1 MIKEFSNAVCER
13 IGYYVYILKDPRND
27 TIFYVGKGKGNR
39 LFQHVQCALEN
50 ATDNDKY
57 NLIREIHKDGK
68 EVEHFI
74 LRHGLEEKLSLEI
87 ESTIIDLLG
96 IENLTNSVK
105 GHDTWERGLKTVD
118 EVFQHYDAK
127 AVTFAE
133 PCIIININRL
143 YTRGISAQ
151 KLYDSTRA
159 SWIVGTKRDRA
170 KYAIA
175 SYRGLVREVYEIEKW
190 QPNGGDRWE
199 FVGKVAEDK
208 IRDKYLNQSLE
219 NYIKKGGQNPIRYT
233 FK

>member
-57 NLIREIHKDGK
+57 NLIRAIHNDGK

-127 AVTFAE
+127 VVTFDE

-170 KYAIA
+170 KFAIA

-190 QPNGGDRWE
+190 QPNGDRWE
-199 FVGKVAEDK
+199 FIGKIAEDE

-219 NYIKKGGQNPIRYT
+219 NYIKKGGQNPIRYS

>member
-96 IENLTNSVK
+96 IENLANSVK

-127 AVTFAE
+127 AVIFDE

-170 KYAIA
+170 KFAIA

-190 QPNGGDRWE
+190 QPNGDRWE
-199 FVGKVAEDK
+199 FIGKIAKDE

>member
-1 MIKEFSNAVCER
+1 MIKDFSNAVCER
-13 IGYYVYILKDPRND
+13 IGFYVYILKDPRND

-39 LFQHVQCALEN
+39 IFQHVQCALERE
-50 ATDNDKY
+50 TENDKY
-57 NLIREIHKDGK
+57 NLIREILKAGK

-74 LRHGLEEKLSLEI
+74 LRHGLEEKLAFEI

-96 IENLTNSVK
+96 LENLTNSVK

-127 AVTFAE
+127 AVTFDE

-143 YTRGISAQ
+143 YTRGVSAQ

-175 SYRGLVREVYEIEKW
+175 SYRGLVREAYEIEKW
-190 QPNGGDRWE
+190 QPNGDRWE

-208 IRDKYLNQSLE
+208 VRDKYLNQSLE

>member
-13 IGYYVYILKDPRND
+13 IGYYVYILKDPRNE

-118 EVFQHYDAK
+118 EVFQYYDAK
-127 AVTFAE
+127 AVTFDK

-170 KYAIA
+170 QYAIA

-190 QPNGGDRWE
+190 QPNGDRWE

>member
-27 TIFYVGKGKGNR
+27 SIFYVGKGKGNR

-74 LRHGLEEKLSLEI
+74 LRHGLEEKLALEI

-118 EVFQHYDAK
+118 EVIQHYDAK
-127 AVTFAE
+127 AVTFDE

-190 QPNGGDRWE
+190 QPNGDRWE

-219 NYIKKGGQNPIRYT
+219 KYIKKGGQNPIRYT

>member
-1 MIKEFSNAVCER
+1 MIKDFSNAVCER

-27 TIFYVGKGKGNR
+27 SIFYVGKGKGNR

-105 GHDTWERGLKTVD
+105 GNDTWERGLKTVD

-127 AVTFAE
+127 AVTFDE

-159 SWIVGTKRDRA
+159 SWIVGTKRTRT

-175 SYRGLVREVYEIEKW
+175 SYRGLVREIYEIEKW
-190 QPNGGDRWE
+190 QPNGDRWE

-208 IRDKYLNQSLE
+208 IRDKYWNQSLE

>member
-1 MIKEFSNAVCER
+1 MIKDFSNAVCER
-13 IGYYVYILKDPRND
+13 IGFYVYILKDPRND

-39 LFQHVQCALEN
+39 IFQHVQCALERE
-50 ATDNDKY
+50 TENDKY
-57 NLIREIHKDGK
+57 NLIHEILKAGK

-74 LRHGLEEKLSLEI
+74 LRHGLEEKLAFEI

-96 IENLTNSVK
+96 LENLTNSVK

-127 AVTFAE
+127 AVTFDE

-159 SWIVGTKRDRA
+159 SWDSRNKER
-170 KYAIA
+170 
-175 SYRGLVREVYEIEKW
+175 
-190 QPNGGDRWE
+190 
-199 FVGKVAEDK
+199 
-208 IRDKYLNQSLE
+208 
-219 NYIKKGGQNPIRYT
+219 
-233 FK
+233 

>member
-27 TIFYVGKGKGNR
+27 SIFYVGKGKGNR

-50 ATDNDKY
+50 ATDSDKY

-127 AVTFAE
+127 VVTFDE

-170 KYAIA
+170 KFAIA

-190 QPNGGDRWE
+190 QPNGDRWE
-199 FVGKVAEDK
+199 FIGKIAEDE

>member
-1 MIKEFSNAVCER
+1 MIKDFSNAVCER
-13 IGYYVYILKDPRND
+13 IGFYVYILKDPRND

-39 LFQHVQCALEN
+39 IFQHVQCALERE
-50 ATDNDKY
+50 TENDKY
-57 NLIREIHKDGK
+57 NLIREILKAGK

-74 LRHGLEEKLSLEI
+74 LRHGLEEKLAFEI

-96 IENLTNSVK
+96 LENLTNSVK

-127 AVTFAE
+127 AVTFDE

-143 YTRGISAQ
+143 YTRGVSAQ

-190 QPNGGDRWE
+190 QPNGDRWE

>member
-27 TIFYVGKGKGNR
+27 VIFYVGKGKGNR
-39 LFQHVQCALEN
+39 IFQHIQCALERETEN
-50 ATDNDKY
+50 HKY
-57 NLIREIHKDGK
+57 NLIREIIDAGK

-74 LRHGLEEKLSLEI
+74 LRHGLEEKLAFEI

-127 AVTFAE
+127 AVTFEE

-159 SWIVGTKRDRA
+159 SWIVGIKRDRA

-190 QPNGGDRWE
+190 QPNGKRWE
-199 FVGKVAEDK
+199 FIGKIADDS

>member
-1 MIKEFSNAVCER
+1 MIKEFSKAVCER

-57 NLIREIHKDGK
+57 NLIREIHKEGK

-127 AVTFAE
+127 AVTFDE

-190 QPNGGDRWE
+190 QPNGERWE
-199 FVGKVAEDK
+199 FIGKIVEDK

>member
-1 MIKEFSNAVCER
+1 MKKEFSQAVSEK
-13 IGYYVYILKDPRND
+13 IGYYVYLLKDPRND
-27 TIFYVGKGKGNR
+27 VIFYVGKGNGNR
-39 LFQHVQCALEN
+39 IFQHLRCALESE
-50 ATDNDKY
+50 TENDKC
-57 NLIREIHKDGK
+57 NLIREIIKEGK

-87 ESTIIDLLG
+87 ESTVIDLLG

-127 AVTFAE
+127 AVTFEE

-143 YTRGISAQ
+143 FTRGMTAQ
-151 KLYDSTRA
+151 QLYDSTRA
-159 SWIVGTKRDRA
+159 SWIVGTKRDKT

-190 QPNGGDRWE
+190 QPNGVRWE
-199 FVGKVAEDK
+199 FVGKIAEDS

>member
-1 MIKEFSNAVCER
+1 MIKEFSEAVIER
-13 IGYYVYILKDPRND
+13 IGYYVYILKDPRNASF
-27 TIFYVGKGKGNR
+27 FYVGKGKGNR

-50 ATDNDKY
+50 ATENDKY
-57 NLIREIHKDGK
+57 NLICEIHKEGK

-74 LRHGLEEKLSLEI
+74 LRQGLEEKLSLEI
-87 ESTIIDLLG
+87 ESTVIDLLG
-96 IENLTNSVK
+96 IENLTNSIK

-127 AVTFAE
+127 AVTFDE

-143 YTRGISAQ
+143 FTRGISAQ
-151 KLYDSTRA
+151 KLYDSTRS
-159 SWIVGTKRDRA
+159 SWIVGNRRDKA
-170 KYAIA
+170 KFAIA

-190 QPNGGDRWE
+190 DPNGDRWE
-199 FVGKVAEDK
+199 FNGKVADDK

-219 NYIKKGGQNPIRYT
+219 NYIKKGGQNPIRYS

>member
-105 GHDTWERGLKTVD
+105 GHDNWERGLKTVD

-127 AVTFAE
+127 AVTFDE

-159 SWIVGTKRDRA
+159 SWIVGTKRDRV
-170 KYAIA
+170 KFAIA

-190 QPNGGDRWE
+190 QPNGDRWE
-199 FVGKVAEDK
+199 FIGKVAEDK
-208 IRDKYLNQSLE
+208 IRDKYLGQSLE

>member
-127 AVTFAE
+127 AVTFDE

-170 KYAIA
+170 KFAIA

-190 QPNGGDRWE
+190 QPNGDRWE
-199 FVGKVAEDK
+199 FIGKVAEDK

>member
-1 MIKEFSNAVCER
+1 MIKEFTNAVCER
-13 IGYYVYILKDPRND
+13 IGYYVYILKDSRND
-27 TIFYVGKGKGNR
+27 SIFYVGKGKGNR

-50 ATDNDKY
+50 ATDRDKY
-57 NLIREIHKDGK
+57 NLIREIHKEGK

-74 LRHGLEEKLSLEI
+74 LRHGLEEKLSYEI

-127 AVTFAE
+127 AVIFDE

-159 SWIVGTKRDRA
+159 SWIVGTKRERV

-175 SYRGLVREVYEIEKW
+175 SYRGLVREIYEIKKW
-190 QPNGGDRWE
+190 QPNGDRWE
-199 FVGKVAEDK
+199 FVGHVAEDI

-219 NYIKKGGQNPIRYT
+219 NYIIKGGQNPIRYT
-233 FK
+233 FE

>member
-1 MIKEFSNAVCER
+1 MIKDFSNAVCER
-13 IGYYVYILKDPRND
+13 IGFYVYILKDPRND

-39 LFQHVQCALEN
+39 IFQHVQCALERE
-50 ATDNDKY
+50 TENDKY
-57 NLIREIHKDGK
+57 NLIREILKAGK

-74 LRHGLEEKLSLEI
+74 LRHGLEEKLAFEI

-127 AVTFAE
+127 AVTFDE

-190 QPNGGDRWE
+190 QPNGDRWE
-199 FVGKVAEDK
+199 FIGKVAEDR

>member
-13 IGYYVYILKDPRND
+13 IGYYVYILKDPRNES
-27 TIFYVGKGKGNR
+27 IFYVGKGKGNR

-50 ATDNDKY
+50 ETENDKY
-57 NLIREIHKDGK
+57 NLIREIHKEGK

-74 LRHGLEEKLSLEI
+74 LRHGLEEKLALEI

-127 AVTFAE
+127 AVTFDE

-143 YTRGISAQ
+143 YTRGISAK

-159 SWIVGTKRDRA
+159 SWIVGAKRDRA
-170 KYAIA
+170 NYAIA

-190 QPNGGDRWE
+190 QPNGDRWE
-199 FVGKVAEDK
+199 FIGKVADDK

>member
-27 TIFYVGKGKGNR
+27 SFFYVGKGKGNR

-50 ATDNDKY
+50 ATDSDKY

-127 AVTFAE
+127 AVTFDE

-175 SYRGLVREVYEIEKW
+175 SYRGLVREIYEIEKW
-190 QPNGGDRWE
+190 QPNGDRWE
-199 FVGKVAEDK
+199 FIGKVAEDK

>member
-27 TIFYVGKGKGNR
+27 TIFYVGKGNGNR

-50 ATDNDKY
+50 ATDSDKY

-127 AVTFAE
+127 AVTFDE

-170 KYAIA
+170 KFAIA

-190 QPNGGDRWE
+190 QPNGDRWE
-199 FVGKVAEDK
+199 FIGKIAEDE

>member
-27 TIFYVGKGKGNR
+27 SIFYVGKGKGNR
-39 LFQHVQCALEN
+39 VFQHVRCALEN
-50 ATDNDKY
+50 ETENDKY
-57 NLIREIHKDGK
+57 NLIREINKDSK

-118 EVFQHYDAK
+118 EVFQHYEAK
-127 AVTFAE
+127 VVTFDE

-170 KYAIA
+170 KFAIA

-190 QPNGGDRWE
+190 QPNGDRWE
-199 FVGKVAEDK
+199 FIGKIAEDE

>member
-27 TIFYVGKGKGNR
+27 SIFYVGKGKGNR

-127 AVTFAE
+127 AVTFDE

-159 SWIVGTKRDRA
+159 SWIVGTKRERV

-175 SYRGLVREVYEIEKW
+175 SYRGLVREIYEIEKW
-190 QPNGGDRWE
+190 QSNGDRWE
-199 FVGKVAEDK
+199 FIGKVAEDK

>member
-1 MIKEFSNAVCER
+1 MIKEFSEAVSER
-13 IGYYVYILKDPRND
+13 IGYYVYLLKDPRNAS
-27 TIFYVGKGKGNR
+27 IFYVGKGKGNR

-50 ATDNDKY
+50 ETENDKY
-57 NLIREIHKDGK
+57 NLIREIHKEGK

-87 ESTIIDLLG
+87 ESTVIDLLG
-96 IENLTNSVK
+96 IENLTNSIK

-127 AVTFAE
+127 AVTFDE

-143 YTRGISAQ
+143 FTRGISAQ

-159 SWIVGTKRDRA
+159 SWIVGIKRDKA

-190 QPNGGDRWE
+190 QPNGDRWE
-199 FVGKVAEDK
+199 FIGKVADDK
-208 IRDKYLNQSLE
+208 IRVKYLNQSLE

>member
-27 TIFYVGKGKGNR
+27 SIFYVGKGKGNR

-87 ESTIIDLLG
+87 KSTIIDLLG

-127 AVTFAE
+127 AVTFDE

-143 YTRGISAQ
+143 YTRGISPQ

-190 QPNGGDRWE
+190 QPNGDRWE
-199 FVGKVAEDK
+199 FIGKVAEDV

>member
-50 ATDNDKY
+50 ETDNDKY
-57 NLIREIHKDGK
+57 NLIREIHKEGK

-127 AVTFAE
+127 AITFDE
-133 PCIIININRL
+133 PCKIININRL

-190 QPNGGDRWE
+190 QPNGDRWE
-199 FVGKVAEDK
+199 FIGKVAEDK

>member
-1 MIKEFSNAVCER
+1 MIKEFSEAVSER
-13 IGYYVYILKDPRND
+13 IGYYVYLLKDPRND
-27 TIFYVGKGKGNR
+27 SIFYVGKGKYNR

-50 ATDNDKY
+50 ATENDKY
-57 NLIREIHKDGK
+57 NLIREIHKGGK

-87 ESTIIDLLG
+87 ESTVIDLLG
-96 IENLTNSVK
+96 IENLTNSIK

-127 AVTFAE
+127 AVTFDE

-143 YTRGISAQ
+143 FTRGITAQ
-151 KLYDSTRA
+151 KLYDSTRS
-159 SWIVGTKRDRA
+159 SWVVGTRRDKA

-175 SYRGLVREVYEIEKW
+175 SYRGLVREVYEIVKW
-190 QPNGGDRWE
+190 QPNGDRWE
-199 FVGKVAEDK
+199 FIGKVADDK

>member
-57 NLIREIHKDGK
+57 NLIREVHKDGK

-127 AVTFAE
+127 AVTFDE

-159 SWIVGTKRDRA
+159 SWTVGIKRERV

-190 QPNGGDRWE
+190 QPNGDRWE
-199 FVGKVAEDK
+199 FIGKVAEDK

>member
-27 TIFYVGKGKGNR
+27 SIFYVGKGKGNR

-127 AVTFAE
+127 VVTFDE

-170 KYAIA
+170 KFAIA

-190 QPNGGDRWE
+190 QPNGDRWE
-199 FVGKVAEDK
+199 FIGKVAEDV